1 MPSTPYSNDQLQVLK
16 QPATLI
22 WIVMAG
28 ECIAAIL
35 ALTPSQGPAGNRW
48 VYFGLASL
56 GIQWVALLTLAS
68 LLMLRRALAGRGI
81 LLLTAATLGLMQLLT
96 WLISWVILSAFGD
109 YWQLSTA
116 AWLTLSLHLSGIAL
130 LIGLLGMAALNN
142 HIRIKQLVERAKQAE
157 IDALTARVQPHFL
170 FNTLNTAVMLVHR
183 QPQQVEQLLMD
194 LSELFRAALAAPDL
208 VSLDD
213 EIDLAK
219 RYLDIEAIRFG
230 PRLRVHWELPSP
242 LPLPQARVPRLSL
255 QPLVENAVHH
265 GIECSPDGGEIR
277 IDISETRNRLTIA
290 VSNTLPPP
298 GYAPHSN
305 RGHRVGLSALRTRLE
320 SMQGGVLSAGLE
332 NDVLFVATIRIELRP

>member
-1 MPSTPYSNDQLQVLK
+1 MPSPAYSNDQLQVLK
-16 QPATLI
+16 QPSTLI

-35 ALTPSQGPAGNRW
+35 ALTPSQGPGGNRW

-81 LLLTAATLGLMQLLT
+81 LLITAATLGLMQLLT

-116 AWLTLSLHLSGIAL
+116 AWLTLSLQLSGIAL

-194 LSELFRAALAAPDL
+194 LSDLFRAALATPDL
-208 VSLDD
+208 VNLDD
-213 EIDLAK
+213 EIDLAR

-230 PRLRVHWELPSP
+230 TRLRVHWALPS
-242 LPLPQARVPRLSL
+242 PLPQARVPRLSL

-277 IDISETRNRLTIA
+277 IAIGEAHNQLKID
-290 VSNTLPPP
+290 VSNTLPPA
-298 GYAPHSN
+298 GSTPHLG

-320 SMQGGVLSAGLE
+320 SMQGGVLSTGLE
-332 NDVLFVATIRIELRP
+332 DDTLFVATIRIELRP

>member
-1 MPSTPYSNDQLQVLK
+1 MPYPAYSNDQLQALK
-16 QPATLI
+16 RPSTLI

-35 ALTPSQGPAGNRW
+35 ALTPSQGSTGDRW

-68 LLMLRRALAGRGI
+68 LLMLRRALAGRSI
-81 LLLTAATLGLMQLLT
+81 LLTTAATLGLMQLLT
-96 WLISWVILSAFGD
+96 WLISGVILSAFGG
-109 YWQLSTA
+109 YWQLSTTT
-116 AWLTLSLHLSGIAL
+116 WLTLSLQLSGIAL

-170 FNTLNTAVMLVHR
+170 FNTLNTAVMLVQR
-183 QPQQVEQLLMD
+183 QPQQVEQMLMD
-194 LSELFRAALAAPDL
+194 LADLFRAALATPDL
-208 VSLDD
+208 VSLGN

-230 PRLRVHWELPSP
+230 PRLRVRWELPSP
-242 LPLPQARVPRLSL
+242 LPPARILRLSL

-265 GIECSPDGGEIR
+265 GIECSPDGGEIGIAITEVRHQLR
-277 IDISETRNRLTIA
+277 IV
-290 VSNTLPPP
+290 VSSPLSLA
-298 GYAPHSN
+298 GSAPHLN
-305 RGHRVGLSALRTRLE
+305 RGHGLGLSALRTRLE
-320 SMQGGVLSAGLE
+320 SMQGALLTTGQE
-332 NDVLFVATIRIELRP
+332 NDAFVARISIDLKP